1 MCHASHMRPSAYALS
16 DIFRLDHEHVSPW
29 ANPRDYHTYALKTAY
44 NMAHHDECDGLYM
57 EACTSLLGAIIRIFL
72 MWDLTQLGITRSK
85 LVGISFDQDRSTLL
99 RGEDVITVPDQLL
112 DGELLQIAWTWP
124 NAVEAAVKATVE
136 NPNPLSKDVGTF
148 IFDRSHWTTV
158 IEVIRK
164 VSGAVWED

>member
-1 MCHASHMRPSAYALS
+1 VCPLAIRAIAITTTDTLH
-16 DIFRLDHEHVSPW
+16 LDHEHVSPW
-29 ANPRDYHTYALKTAY
+29 PNPRDYHTYALNAAY

-85 LVGISFDQDRSTLL
+85 LVGVSFDQDRSTLL

-124 NAVEAAVKATVE
+124 NAVEAAMKATLE
-136 NPNPLSKDVGTF
+136 WPNPPSKEVGTF
-148 IFDRSHWTTV
+148 EFDRSHWITV

-164 VSGAVWED
+164 VSSSVWED